1 MGIASTVLFGAGTT
15 IGCGASSANTPPPA
29 TAASAAPVDDEA
41 MAGVKEYHRYH
52 HHGGVMLFIVISL
65 DTLGVSPEERARV
78 EKIRGDLHARLD
90 PARTAEQTLEAT
102 LADGVAAGNIDA
114 AKVDAAVAQ
123 LTTAAAAAEGAS
135 VDAMNELHNVLT
147 PPERAALADKVE
159 SHWAV
164 WQNAN
169 VEETEPGSP
178 NERRLARLAENVD
191 LTPDQVDKIRAA
203 LAEGMKA
210 VPRLD
215 RQEIST
221 HLRAFGDAF
230 RTEKFDASAFTI
242 ASGANAHLVVWG
254 ATHRAH
260 FVETV
265 SPLLTPDQRTLLAQR
280 LHEHATHDPSAQGAP

>member
-1 MGIASTVLFGAGTT
+1 MLIGAGTT
-15 IGCGASSANTPPPA
+15 VGCGASRENTPPPA
-29 TAASAAPVDDEA
+29 TAASAAPVDDDDA
-41 MAGVKEYHRYH
+41 TAGVKEYHRYH
-52 HHGGVMLFIVISL
+52 HHGGVMLFIVIGL
-65 DTLGVSPEERARV
+65 DTLGVSPEQRAAV
-78 EKIRGDLHARLD
+78 EKIRSDLHARMD
-90 PARTAEQTLEAT
+90 PARTAEQNLEAT
-102 LADGVAAGNIDA
+102 LADGVAAGNIDT

-123 LTTAAAAAEGAS
+123 LTTVAAAAEGAS
-135 VDAMNELHNVLT
+135 VDAMNELHKALT
-147 PPERAALADKVE
+147 PPQRAALADKVE

-178 NERRLARLAENVD
+178 NERRLARLAADVD
-191 LTPDQVDKIRAA
+191 LTQDQVDKIRAG
-203 LAEGMKA
+203 LAEGMRG

-215 RQEIST
+215 RQEITT

-254 ATHRAH
+254 AVHRAH

-280 LHEHATHDPSAQGAP
+280 LHEHATHDPSAQGAQ